1 MTKTITWTNAN
12 DILEN
17 AKKTMA
23 PQMAESLDS
32 LTTHQNCLVTF
43 LNFQLN
49 NLAEEM
55 DTRETRFLSKACESL
70 WGGLYSIAENET
82 EEQRVKELTSFFKS
96 FRDESESPWL
106 TLTFTVAMTRFS
118 LEMAV
123 YFAGQAAE
131 DGNTN
136 ALKALKTHKENLAA
150 FEDVAAGIMDVID
163 AQ

>member
-32 LTTHQNCLVTF
+32 LTTHQNCLVTW
-43 LNFQLN
+43 LGIQLDN
-49 NLAEEM
+49 MAEEM
-55 DTRETRFLSKACESL
+55 ETRETRFLAKAAHSL
-70 WGGLYSIAENET
+70 WGDLYSIAENET
-82 EEQRVKELTSFFKS
+82 EQERVEELTSFFKG
-96 FRDESESPWL
+96 FREESESPWL

-123 YFAGQAAE
+123 YFAGQASE
-131 DGNTN
+131 KGNTN
-136 ALKALKTHKENLAA
+136 ALKALTTHKANLAS
-150 FEDVAAGIMDVID
+150 FEDIADGIMAEVDRV
-163 AQ
+163 